1 MVPFVR
7 VSSPVRGHTS
17 AKKRASPRCHVLQ
30 RREGIWFDVQAEAF
44 HDAIQS
50 CYVILRYCCMIAAQ
64 RVHNVL
70 SRRIVQEAANSAR
83 LVSLCIAVQ
92 ENVAVRLSGKKGTVF
107 TETRKESGACC
118 KPDRNRWGESQE
130 RLRRRRC
137 SGLGDARKKP
147 IVWQDIAQHHNKIV
161 RFKCDTSERMGG
173 SGERSFH
180 AVEVHRVA
188 RTQAHRPFRNRA
200 RAARLDIKHNGKS
213 LCGL

>member
-1 MVPFVR
+1 MQ
-7 VSSPVRGHTS
+7 
-17 AKKRASPRCHVLQ
+17 AK
-30 RREGIWFDVQAEAF
+30 AF

-50 CYVILRYCCMIAAQ
+50 CSVILRYCCMIAAQ

-118 KPDRNRWGESQE
+118 KSDRDRWGESQE

-147 IVWQDIAQHHNKIV
+147 IVWQDIAQHHNKIALE
-161 RFKCDTSERMGG
+161 CDTSERMEQRRAVVLQNIGKPYAAHTTG
-173 SGERSFH
+173 S
-180 AVEVHRVA
+180 
-188 RTQAHRPFRNRA
+188 
-200 RAARLDIKHNGKS
+200 RLLLQRGQLGCTS
-213 LCGL
+213 STRYAQGAE